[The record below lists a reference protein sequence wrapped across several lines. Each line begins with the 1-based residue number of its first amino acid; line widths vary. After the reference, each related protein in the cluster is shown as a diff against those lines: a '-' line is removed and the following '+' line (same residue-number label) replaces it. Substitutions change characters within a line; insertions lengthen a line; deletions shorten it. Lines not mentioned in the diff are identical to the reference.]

1 MRIVLLGSSD
11 LSIPSLIELH
21 QSKFQLVSLITPSDK
36 PRGRGKII
44 SISKLRKQ
52 AIDLD
57 YPAIQMDNF
66 ENDENINILKNLF
79 ADIFVV
85 VAFKMLPDKILNIPK
100 YGCINIHPSELPKYR
115 GAAPIQYAL
124 MNGDKTIGISIIKL
138 SSKIDSGNILYQTTF
153 PLNQDD
159 NYGDI
164 HNKASLIGAK
174 NLIKTIKLIE
184 SDPSFNGKKQNN
196 SKRSYAKKIFSKD
209 CVINWNL
216 PSLAIYN
223 KIRALSPKPGAFTFL
238 GKKRF
243 KIYKSTILHDENIN
257 NGKSISNYEAG
268 DIYIFE
274 NQIFVKTLDS
284 FLCLLSIQLEG
295 KKMMSSK
302 SFLKGNKLKLLKF
315 CSEKTY

>member
-1 MRIVLLGSSD
+1 M
-11 LSIPSLIELH
+11 
-21 QSKFQLVSLITPSDK
+21 
-36 PRGRGKII
+36 
-44 SISKLRKQ
+44 
-52 AIDLD
+52 
-57 YPAIQMDNF
+57 
-66 ENDENINILKNLF
+66 
-79 ADIFVV
+79 
-85 VAFKMLPDKILNIPK
+85 
-100 YGCINIHPSELPKYR
+100 
-115 GAAPIQYAL
+115 
-124 MNGDKTIGISIIKL
+124 
-138 SSKIDSGNILYQTTF
+138 
-153 PLNQDD
+153 
-159 NYGDI
+159 
-164 HNKASLIGAK
+164 
-174 NLIKTIKLIE
+174 
-184 SDPSFNGKKQNN
+184 
-196 SKRSYAKKIFSKD
+196 
-209 CVINWNL
+209 
-216 PSLAIYN
+216 AIYN